1 MFSTPKK
8 KPTAPP
14 ELGRAWFTLAQ
25 MHAAFGVTPQG
36 FASSVRPLLTPE
48 DVKNAGE
55 RGAVRI
61 RCRAAI
67 DAWTARKVEQAVEAA
82 RKGNDPLLV
91 GVDSPEL
98 ERYRAA
104 RADLAEMERDERNG
118 SLIPRQQLEPAF
130 VQYATAI
137 RRAGEGLQRR
147 FGNEAAAM
155 LNEALDDAERIIRQS
170 FGGDGK

>member
-1 MFSTPKK
+1 MFAKNPKPK
-8 KPTAPP
+8 TDGNP
-14 ELGRAWFTLAQ
+14 AWFSLNQ
-25 MHAAFGVTPQG
+25 MHAAFDITPEG
-36 FASSVRPLLTPE
+36 FRKSVRPLIPE
-48 DVKNAGE
+48 ADVKSSE

-67 DAWTARKVEQAVEAA
+67 DAWTARKVEQATEAL
-82 RKGNDPLLV
+82 RKGNDPLLS
-91 GVDSPEL
+91 GGDSPEL
-98 ERYRAA
+98 ERYRKA

-130 VQYATAI
+130 VQYASAI

-147 FGNEAAAM
+147 YGNEAAAM

-170 FGGDGK
+170 FGGNQR